1 MKGLK
6 DWELLSKDSNTQK
19 YAKPDRSCMTAKA
32 LSFIFTSEEEQYL
45 VITITEPFLSKNQV
59 SWFSCEEWVNVM
71 IYDNFCFQCMWYLFD
86 SQISLIT
93 LSFLDATASPISYP
107 CEWVSESVSQ

>member
-86 SQISLIT
+86 FQLSLIT
-93 LSFLDATASPISYP
+93 LSFLLRQTLVPQYCCKFSGK
-107 CEWVSESVSQ
+107 